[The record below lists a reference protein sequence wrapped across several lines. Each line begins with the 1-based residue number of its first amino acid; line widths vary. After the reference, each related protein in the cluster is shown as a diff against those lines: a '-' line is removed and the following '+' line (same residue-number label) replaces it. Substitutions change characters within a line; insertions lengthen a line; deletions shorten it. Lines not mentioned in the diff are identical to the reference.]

1 MDVTTLILAAMAGLA
16 VMAYY
21 SNLFVKYRKALAEYK
36 STNPSWTKEDFS
48 LIPRIVECVLIA
60 IALAALIYGIVI
72 NDLTFLCMGVLM
84 LLLFSADLL
93 LTGSRF
99 ILYHDNK
106 TFFANNEAIP
116 FVNIRGF
123 TVNKFVPTIGFVTV
137 SRFAGSTFKIN
148 AGSYRYI
155 QHKLEQ
161 DKLQKKEL
169 KEARKKHAA

>member
-36 STNPSWTKEDFS
+36 STNPDWSMENYS
-48 LIPRIVECVLIA
+48 LIPRIVGFVLIA

-93 LTGSRF
+93 LSGSRF
-99 ILYHDNK
+99 TLYHTNK
-106 TFFANNEAIP
+106 TFFANNESIP
-116 FVNIRGF
+116 YVNLRGF
-123 TVNKFVPTIGFVTV
+123 TVNKFLPTIGFVTA
-137 SRFAGSTFKIN
+137 SRFAGPTFKIC
-148 AGSYRYI
+148 AASYRYI
-155 QHKLEQ
+155 QNKLEQ
-161 DKLQKKEL
+161 DKLSKKEQ
-169 KEARKKHAA
+169 KEAKKKHAA